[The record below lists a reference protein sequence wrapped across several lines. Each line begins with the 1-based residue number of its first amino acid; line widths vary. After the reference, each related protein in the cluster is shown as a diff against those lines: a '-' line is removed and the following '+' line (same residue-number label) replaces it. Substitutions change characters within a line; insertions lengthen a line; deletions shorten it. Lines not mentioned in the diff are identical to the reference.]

1 MISFKLNSDWDVS
14 PIDNGSGLL
23 TLETSTYPV
32 TNSQLVPLTVFTPR
46 KGREFEPTN
55 AIDWEFFFGS
65 DVDTINEPLLNLF
78 ATQLQ
83 AAILNVAGVTSVDLS
98 NAQID
103 IENRSLVFNGVCFN
117 IDCNEFNL

>member
-1 MISFKLNSDWDVS
+1 MISFKLNSDWDVN

-23 TLETSTYPV
+23 TLETSSYPV
-32 TNSQLVPLTVFTPR
+32 TNSQLVPLAVFTPR
-46 KGREFEPTN
+46 KGREFEPDN

-65 DVDTINEPLLNLF
+65 DLNTINEPLLNLF

-83 AAILNVAGVTSVDLS
+83 ALISSVNGVTSVNLS

-103 IENRSLVFNGVCFN
+103 IENRTLVFNGVCFN
-117 IDCNEFNL
+117 IDCNEYNL